1 LASAPV
7 AFACWLSPLFG
18 LLWAA
23 TGWFVPKASEAE
35 QQRWQDLGESVMDET
50 EITADGKIIDPNQA
64 PA

>member
-1 LASAPV
+1 LVYAPV

-35 QQRWQDLGESVMDET
+35 RQRWRDLDESIMVEVET
-50 EITADGKIIDPNQA
+50 GADSDAVDANRVPI
-64 PA
+64 